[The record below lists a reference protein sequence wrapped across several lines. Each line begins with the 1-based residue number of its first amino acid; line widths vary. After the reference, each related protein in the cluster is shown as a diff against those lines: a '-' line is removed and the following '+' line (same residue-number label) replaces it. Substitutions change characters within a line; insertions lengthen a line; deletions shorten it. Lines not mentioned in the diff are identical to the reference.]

1 MTCLSINAKVFIVLL
16 VTALLHR
23 AAPASAVEPMLV
35 KYLGN
40 NTNSISEEYYLAMI
54 ESALKVTEAT
64 YGPYQLVFTQE
75 QLSSERKHDLLVDGD
90 KVNVDRL
97 VGFPSQKGP
106 RKGLIRVDVPVL
118 NGVMGYRILLIRK
131 EDQVRFSSI
140 STLDELRKL
149 SMGFGKGWEG
159 HVYKFNGFS
168 VAEPLNMTMLLKMLA
183 GRRYHFVPLSVIEID
198 DNYEIDGQRV
208 DGLVPEQT
216 LLLYMPLPVY
226 FYVSPKQSLLADR
239 LTLGLTYLQENG
251 QMDSLFKTHFGERL
265 MRLHLAK
272 RTLIELT
279 NPDDDGSLGV
289 INHKFLREL

>member
-1 MTCLSINAKVFIVLL
+1 MTCLSINANVFIVLL
-16 VTALLHR
+16 VTAFLHR

-40 NTNSISEEYYLAMI
+40 NTNSISEEYYLAVI

-64 YGPYQLVFTQE
+64 YGPYQLVFTQQ
-75 QLSSERKHDLLVDGD
+75 QLSSERKHDLLVDGE

-106 RKGLIRVDVPVL
+106 RKGLIRVEVPLL

-140 STLDELRKL
+140 GTLDELRKL
-149 SMGFGKGWEG
+149 PMGFGKGWEG

-198 DNYEIDGQRV
+198 DDYEIETHINKCFLNVGYEWVEVEGDE
-208 DGLVPEQT
+208 LA
-216 LLLYMPLPVY
+216 LIK
-226 FYVSPKQSLLADR
+226 PKKGKQ
-239 LTLGLTYLQENG
+239 NG
-251 QMDSLFKTHFGERL
+251 
-265 MRLHLAK
+265 
-272 RTLIELT
+272 
-279 NPDDDGSLGV
+279 
-289 INHKFLREL
+289 